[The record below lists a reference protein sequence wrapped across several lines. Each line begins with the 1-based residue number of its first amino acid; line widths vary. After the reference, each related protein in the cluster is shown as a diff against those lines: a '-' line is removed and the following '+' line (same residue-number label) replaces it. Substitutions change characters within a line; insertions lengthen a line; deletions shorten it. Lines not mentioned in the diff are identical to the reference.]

1 MSALTL
7 TIANR
12 RMSPSI
18 RWVLTLVMVL
28 ALLVLV
34 ALWPSSAR
42 AQTAPG
48 SVREP
53 VTDASVDDFVKALKP
68 EVRTRGLGRNL
79 KVEPARIDVTVNF
92 VFDSAQLR
100 PESLPQ
106 LERLAA
112 AMRTD
117 ALTAL
122 RFRIEGHTDAKG
134 SERYNEAL
142 SARRAQAVVD
152 FLGTQGV
159 GAQRL
164 SPVGM
169 GFSELLDPADLL
181 AARNRRVRVQTLD

>member
-1 MSALTL
+1 MSVPALTVTNDRL
-7 TIANR
+7 SSSGRGLATLL
-12 RMSPSI
+12 M
-18 RWVLTLVMVL
+18 TLVLLGL
-28 ALLVLV
+28 AT
-34 ALWPSSAR
+34 LWSSATR
-42 AQTAPG
+42 AQGAPG
-48 SVREP
+48 SFREP

-92 VFDSAQLR
+92 DFDSARLR

-106 LERLAA
+106 LERLGA

-117 ALTAL
+117 ALQAF

-134 SERYNEAL
+134 SDRYNEAL

-152 FLGTQGV
+152 FLVSQGV

-169 GFSELLDPADLL
+169 GFSELLDTADPL